1 MSEFGNIQWQRFD
14 ADDEATHPDTGKEL
28 IIIALKGGKPVY
40 IPRGYFGLG
49 IEFFYEVKTVKG
61 CRVTK
66 RNEYKVKDFDD
77 IAWAYLDIP
86 SWWIRKEKEE

>member
-1 MSEFGNIQWQRFD
+1 MTKDGKIEWQRYD

-28 IIIALKGGKPVY
+28 IIIALKGGKPVF

-49 IEFFYEVKTVKG
+49 TEFFYEVKTVKG

-66 RNEYKVKDFDD
+66 RNEYN

>member
-1 MSEFGNIQWQRFD
+1 MSEFGNIEWQRYD
-14 ADDEATHPDTGKEL
+14 ADDEATRPDTGKEL
-28 IIIALKGGKPVY
+28 IIIALKGGKPAL

-49 IEFFYEVKTVKG
+49 TEFFYGVKTVKG

-66 RNEYKVKDFDD
+66 RNEYKVEDFDD

-86 SWWIRKEKEE
+86 SWWVRKEKEE

>member
-1 MSEFGNIQWQRFD
+1 MTGNIDWQRYD
-14 ADDEATHPDTGKEL
+14 ENDEATHPRPGQEL
-28 IIIALKGGKPVY
+28 LIMALKTGKPVF

-49 IEFFYEVKTVKG
+49 IEFFYEVKAAKG
-61 CRVTK
+61 CKVTK
-66 RNEYKVKDFDD
+66 RTEYKAEDFDD

>member
-1 MSEFGNIQWQRFD
+1 MERSNGSGSMQ
-14 ADDEATHPDTGKEL
+14 TM
-28 IIIALKGGKPVY
+28 
-40 IPRGYFGLG
+40 
-49 IEFFYEVKTVKG
+49 
-61 CRVTK
+61 K

>member
-1 MSEFGNIQWQRFD
+1 MTKDGKIEWVRYD
-14 ADDEATHPDTGKEL
+14 EKDEATHPDTGKEL
-28 IIIALKGGKPVY
+28 IIIALKGGKPVF

-49 IEFFYEVKTVKG
+49 TEFFYEVKTVKG

-66 RNEYKVKDFDD
+66 RNEYKVEDFDD